1 MVGHAQGMFIG
12 ETLCL
17 LAFKIGLLCAVAKR
31 PVSGTSESFSPFIF
45 ALPALCDCL
54 ATSTMYLGLTMTV
67 TNFQENSEY
76 NDIHPP
82 RMLLTHTKPFCYPSA
97 SPCCTPRAAG
107 ARPRRRLTR
116 HTAHKLQY
124 ASVFQMLRG
133 SAVVFTGIPEP

>member
-31 PVSGTSESFSPFIF
+31 PVSDRPDSFSPFIF

-76 NDIHPP
+76 NDIHPSP
-82 RMLLTHTKPFCYPSA
+82 HAASYPHKAFLLSFRFTLLHP
-97 SPCCTPRAAG
+97 AG
-107 ARPRRRLTR
+107 RRRQT
-116 HTAHKLQY
+116 
-124 ASVFQMLRG
+124 
-133 SAVVFTGIPEP
+133 